1 MDRLAFQL
9 EELSVMEALSLSCEE
24 THLILNYGLG
34 SFALSGQA
42 EAELTEDHFLF
53 V

>member
-9 EELSVMEALSLSCEE
+9 EGLSVMEALSLSCDE
-24 THLILNYGLG
+24 TDLILNYGLG
-34 SFALSGQA
+34 SVVLSGQA